1 MFRSSERVPKNTSKR
16 MNEKIRGETEK
27 RIRFY
32 ATHTELIERRLRE
45 LDDEWDVERVIETE
59 APIMTLLG
67 LALGATVNRK
77 WLALPIV
84 VQSMVL
90 VHAIQGFY
98 PLLPLFRLLG
108 IRTEKEIAA
117 ERYALKALRGDF
129 ERPNHNGESNRDKAM
144 WAFTAARLS
153 NL

>member
-1 MFRSSERVPKNTSKR
+1 MFRPSERVPKNTSKR
-16 MNEKIRGETEK
+16 MNEKIRCETEK

-45 LDDEWDVERVIETE
+45 LDDEWDVERLIETE
-59 APIMTLLG
+59 APIVTLLG
-67 LALGATVNRK
+67 LGLGVTVNRR
-77 WLALPIV
+77 WLALPII

-98 PLLPLFRLLG
+98 PLLPLFRILG

-129 ERPNHNGESNRDKAM
+129 DRPSHNGDNNRDKAM

>member
-1 MFRSSERVPKNTSKR
+1 MLESSERVPRNTTKR
-16 MNEKIRGETEK
+16 TNEKIRCATEN

-32 ATHTELIERRLRE
+32 ATHPELVERRLRE
-45 LDDEWDVERVIETE
+45 LNQEWDVERLIETE
-59 APIMTLLG
+59 APIMTLVG
-67 LALGATVNRK
+67 LALGATVHRK
-77 WLALPIV
+77 WLALPII

-90 VHAIQGFY
+90 VHAVQGFY
-98 PLLPLFRLLG
+98 PLLPVFRLLG
-108 IRTEKEIAA
+108 IRTEREIAA

-129 ERPNHNGESNRDKAM
+129 ERPDQNGGNNRDKAM

>member
-1 MFRSSERVPKNTSKR
+1 MFHSSERVPKNTSRR
-16 MNEKIRGETEK
+16 MNERIHCETQK

-32 ATHTELIERRLRE
+32 ATHTELIDRRLRE
-45 LDDEWDVERVIETE
+45 LDDEWDVERLIETE
-59 APIMTLLG
+59 APMMTLLG

-77 WLALPIV
+77 WLALPII

-129 ERPNHNGESNRDKAM
+129 DRPKHNGESNRDKAM